1 MSCSD
6 PWVSLK
12 KPCRIR
18 VIQFQQGSV
27 MLRTRW
33 GWVCPYSARAL
44 PSSIGFS
51 ISSAQNLWNCRGIPW
66 LSSNCMTNCLMMRS
80 IHSQAL
86 CKAKIQMIHK
96 SYKQPFVLMD
106 FKMRTLNMGLFN
118 IDDHIV
124 TKHVQIIQWHYG
136 AKGLKE
142 KKMTHSAIGWF
153 L

>member
-1 MSCSD
+1 VSCSY
-6 PWVSLK
+6 PWVSLN

-18 VIQFQQGSV
+18 VIQFKQGSV

-51 ISSAQNLWNCRGIPW
+51 ISSAQNLWNCLGIPW

-106 FKMRTLNMGLFN
+106 LKMRTLNMGLLYRRSYSYKTCQN
-118 IDDHIV
+118 HPMALWCQRS
-124 TKHVQIIQWHYG
+124 KR
-136 AKGLKE
+136 E
-142 KKMTHSAIGWF
+142 KNDT
-153 L
+153 